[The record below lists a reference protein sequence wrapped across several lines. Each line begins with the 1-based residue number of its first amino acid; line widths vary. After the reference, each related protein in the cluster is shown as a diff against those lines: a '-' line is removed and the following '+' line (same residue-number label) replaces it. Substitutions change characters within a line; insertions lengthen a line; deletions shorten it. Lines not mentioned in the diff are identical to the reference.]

1 MIPSTSDQPH
11 ALFADNCPPAG
22 CTKFLLFIPLIG
34 QENIRHANRIACS
47 LSAGPASPDKIE
59 WF

>member
-11 ALFADNCPPAG
+11 ASFAAIAAG
-22 CTKFLLFIPLIG
+22 SCTKFLLFIPLIG
-34 QENIRHANRIACS
+34 QENIRHANRIARS
-47 LSAGPASPDKIE
+47 LSAGPVPSDKIE

>member
-1 MIPSTSDQPH
+1 MVPSTSDQSH
-11 ALFADNCPPAG
+11 ASFAAIVAGG

-34 QENIRHANRIACS
+34 QENIRHASRIARS
-47 LSAGPASPDKIE
+47 LSAGPASSDKIE